1 MAECENGV
9 HHNGEWANSSGL
21 VMLVEGRDVFTL
33 GSVAGSCAA
42 SFYYPFYIVSLARRI
57 LTSRGKAG
65 QMCTRTVCL
74 HSQFL
79 IRPCCKH
86 SS

>member
-1 MAECENGV
+1 MGECENGM
-9 HHNGEWANSSGL
+9 HHNGEWANSNGL
-21 VMLVEGRDVFTL
+21 VILVVGLDVFTL
-33 GSVAGSCAA
+33 GSFLASGRA
-42 SFYYPFYIVSLARRI
+42 SFYYPFYIVSLARHI